1 MKRVFSNHAQVC
13 HVWAQQTQDR
23 GRGSNIVFRG
33 PRIYSYGD
41 HFEMARFVDSD
52 TVFITADK
60 YSVSTAKHLSLVRR
74 AVLHKT
80 VFEVPTMDNHKENL
94 EYFIDQARETYDK
107 AKRARTNVTWLMGQ
121 TQDYVNNARAYM
133 TKFHVEIPDSKRE
146 LWLALLQA
154 MRLRVNYCASGE
166 GGAMTQPVKHTP
178 GPWHVG
184 LKPGPMVYGP
194 QGEQIVGLN
203 VMLDSDEVLA
213 NAKFIAAA
221 PAMYEALKELVT
233 YLQDHVEDEA
243 LDNWAPVL
251 KAAYAL
257 AQAEVKP

>member
-1 MKRVFSNHAQVC
+1 M
-13 HVWAQQTQDR
+13 
-23 GRGSNIVFRG
+23 
-33 PRIYSYGD
+33 
-41 HFEMARFVDSD
+41 
-52 TVFITADK
+52 
-60 YSVSTAKHLSLVRR
+60 ST
-74 AVLHKT
+74 
-80 VFEVPTMDNHKENL
+80 PN
-94 EYFIDQARETYDK
+94 
-107 AKRARTNVTWLMGQ
+107 
-121 TQDYVNNARAYM
+121 
-133 TKFHVEIPDSKRE
+133 
-146 LWLALLQA
+146 
-154 MRLRVNYCASGE
+154 
-166 GGAMTQPVKHTP
+166 HTP

-184 LKPGPMVYGP
+184 LKPGTMVYGP